1 MEISDRLC
9 RAAAAALF
17 ALGLAVACTGEPATQ
32 PKFDAQPASAATG
45 VPADTQVGVMPAGPG
60 KETAGTTSAAKS
72 DVSKTEQSSA
82 MPMPGQANDHS
93 TPEPTPPKKA
103 ASAAR

>member
-9 RAAAAALF
+9 HAAAVLF
-17 ALGLAVACTGEPATQ
+17 LALGLSVACTEQPAPQ
-32 PKFDAQPASAATG
+32 PKLNAQPASAASG
-45 VPADTQVGVMPAGPG
+45 VPAETQVGVVPAGPG
-60 KETAGTTSAAKS
+60 KETPATTSAAKS
-72 DVSKTEQSSA
+72 DMSKTEQSSA

-93 TPEPTPPKKA
+93 TLAPTPSKKT

>member
-9 RAAAAALF
+9 HAAAVLF
-17 ALGLAVACTGEPATQ
+17 LALGLIVACTDRPPPQ
-32 PKFDAQPASAATG
+32 PTLNAQPASAASG

-72 DVSKTEQSSA
+72 DISKAEQSSA

-93 TPEPTPPKKA
+93 SLEPTPSKKA

>member
-9 RAAAAALF
+9 QAAAAVFLT
-17 ALGLAVACTGEPATQ
+17 LGLAVACTGETAPQ
-32 PKFDAQPASAATG
+32 PKLLAQPASAASG
-45 VPADTQVGVMPAGPG
+45 VAADTQVGVMPAGPG

-72 DVSKTEQSSA
+72 DVSKAEQSSA

-93 TPEPTPPKKA
+93 TLEPVPSKKA
-103 ASAAR
+103 ASPVR